1 MEPGAETSFLI
12 REKLK
17 DFFFHQLGSG
27 VTLVGFPLGFCWVN
41 PGLDGFVCFFFHGF
55 SDFEEGISRNYIN
68 GQKKRS
74 GGMGP
79 YFLKPRIRPTLCWK
93 PVFLRHDSL

>member
-41 PGLDGFVCFFFHGF
+41 PGLDGFVCFFF
-55 SDFEEGISRNYIN
+55 
-68 GQKKRS
+68 
-74 GGMGP
+74 P
-79 YFLKPRIRPTLCWK
+79 W
-93 PVFLRHDSL
+93 V

>member
-17 DFFFHQLGSG
+17 DFFFQQLG
-27 VTLVGFPLGFCWVN
+27 W
-41 PGLDGFVCFFFHGF
+41 GFVGSTLGWMVLSVFFFHGF

-79 YFLKPRIRPTLCWK
+79 YFLKPPIRPTLCWK
-93 PVFLRHDSL
+93 PVFL